1 MVGAGLHI
9 LLESYML
16 YATSKAISSFG
27 EGETNAK
34 TYFVHALGLIVS
46 LGVEASF
53 FLAKPPAR
61 GPPRGPADH
70 PDDHAPPVDE
80 PSTSETDPA
89 PALWLVLNL

>member
-27 EGETNAK
+27 DGETNAK

-61 GPPRGPADH
+61 GPADH
-70 PDDHAPPVDE
+70 PDGHTPPADE

-89 PALWLVLNL
+89 PAL